1 MNNINN
7 WQKFEQMA
15 VSYLK
20 GKYGNFFELKGESN
34 SNTSDILFRK
44 ECNSFFIEVKM
55 PEAQCGQF
63 VLIPNKEKKKFEYS
77 SKNKTKKIIILVK

>member
-1 MNNINN
+1 MNDVNN
-7 WQKFEQMA
+7 WKEFEKEA
-15 VSYLK
+15 ISYLK
-20 GKYGNFFELKGESN
+20 NEYGDFFELKGETN

-63 VLIPNKEKKKFEYS
+63 VLIPNREEKNLNILLKIKL
-77 SKNKTKKIIILVK
+77 KKIIILVK

>member
-20 GKYGNFFELKGESN
+20 GKYGNFFELKGE
-34 SNTSDILFRK
+34 
-44 ECNSFFIEVKM
+44 
-55 PEAQCGQF
+55 
-63 VLIPNKEKKKFEYS
+63 
-77 SKNKTKKIIILVK
+77 